1 MPGDERGATRRA
13 TLLGVVVGEHHAFFR
28 DAVDTGRLVA
38 HQAMRIGADVRL
50 PDGAGRPVR
59 LRAHQRHHRRTHG
72 EHPAAA
78 ARRAHR
84 ADHRGAAVERHTE
97 GFQITAHDMAGFGS
111 VAGQCEAEAV
121 EQLSV
126 YIDGADEITPDLTL
140 LKGRGYDL
148 VREKL
153 LARAAR
159 KFIVIADESKIVKN
173 IGDNFP
179 VPSEVHPFAWELVKN
194 VLMKKGTGDIRIN
207 AAKDGYAITS
217 CGNFVL
223 DFNFAEKSS
232 ENLNNLLS
240 LTPGIVEHGIFYNL
254 AHGALISH
262 NGNVREIWRS

>member
-1 MPGDERGATRRA
+1 MNDKE
-13 TLLGVVVGEHHAFFR
+13 
-28 DAVDTGRLVA
+28 LVA
-38 HQAMRIGADVRL
+38 HQALQYVSENMIVGLGTGSTANFFIEALAKRNKEEKLNVRVVSSSVVSMIKAKEAGL
-50 PDGAGRPVR
+50 PLLSMD
-59 LRAHQRHHRRTHG
+59 
-72 EHPAAA
+72 
-78 ARRAHR
+78 
-84 ADHRGAAVERHTE
+84 
-97 GFQITAHDMAGFGS
+97 QIKEID
-111 VAGQCEAEAV
+111 
-121 EQLSV
+121 L
-126 YIDGADEITPDLTL
+126 YIDGADEIAPDLTL

-153 LARAAR
+153 LARAAK

-173 IGDNFP
+173 IADNFP
-179 VPSEVHPFAWELVKN
+179 IPSEVHPFAWELVKN

>member
-1 MPGDERGATRRA
+1 MIRA
-13 TLLGVVVGEHHAFFR
+13 KEVGLPLLSI
-28 DAVDTGRLVA
+28 D
-38 HQAMRIGADVRL
+38 
-50 PDGAGRPVR
+50 
-59 LRAHQRHHRRTHG
+59 
-72 EHPAAA
+72 
-78 ARRAHR
+78 
-84 ADHRGAAVERHTE
+84 
-97 GFQITAHDMAGFGS
+97 QIKEID
-111 VAGQCEAEAV
+111 
-121 EQLSV
+121 L
-126 YIDGADEITPDLTL
+126 YIDGADEITSDLTL

-153 LARAAR
+153 LARSAK

-179 VPSEVHPFAWELVKN
+179 IPSEVHPFAWELVKN

-232 ENLNNLLS
+232 ENLNNILS

-262 NGNVREIWRS
+262 NGSIREIWKS